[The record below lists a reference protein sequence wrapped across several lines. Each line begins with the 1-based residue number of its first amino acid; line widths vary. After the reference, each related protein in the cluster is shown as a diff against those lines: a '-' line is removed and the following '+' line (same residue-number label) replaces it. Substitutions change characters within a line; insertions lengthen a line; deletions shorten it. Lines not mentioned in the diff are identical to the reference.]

1 MASLAGLSLFVRL
14 CGVFRTPQQRRSST
28 ALTCLD
34 LEMLLLSPVGQDL
47 WRSLGQS
54 PAQSRTVA
62 NARSAW
68 LWLYVTESR
77 KASKNGHPPPLWW
90 PVPGLHPPSEDFLT
104 VHSEQN
110 SQSVVCCARKDSN
123 CGLMFNLVVA
133 VATRSGPTELILS
146 HSFPLLT
153 AF

>member
-1 MASLAGLSLFVRL
+1 MASPGLSPSVWL
-14 CGVFRTPQQRRSST
+14 CGVFRTPRRRRCST

-34 LEMLLLSPVGQDL
+34 LAMLLLSPVGQDL

-62 NARSAW
+62 NARSAR

-77 KASKNGHPPPLWW
+77 KTSKNGHPPPLWW

-104 VHSEQN
+104 VRSEQS

-123 CGLMFNLVVA
+123 CGLTFNLVVA
-133 VATRSGPTELILS
+133 VTTRSGPAELIFS
-146 HSFPLLT
+146 HSFPPVT